1 LLAKSFQQTSS
12 SIEWRHELRWQ
23 HMQSH
28 PAADKNSTSLYNA
41 QNMVT
46 AAIEKSRHVREAGE
60 TLRSFPP
67 QHTSVSSL

>member
-1 LLAKSFQQTSS
+1 
-12 SIEWRHELRWQ
+12 
-23 HMQSH
+23 MQAH
-28 PAADKNSTSLYNA
+28 PAADKNSTSLCNA

-46 AAIEKSRHVREAGE
+46 AAIEKSRNVREAGE